1 MAKKLLT
8 VLLSITLLAC
18 ISGITGTT
26 LASAAQLDTD
36 VRENIAV
43 VCICFETLEGGE
55 MGLSQG
61 TCFFVGNT
69 KKNVQYLVTNY
80 HVISNFIEL
89 GAGDIVDVVL
99 DEDNNLVRVSD
110 GTGTSGKSGIRIYF
124 DSPESKNYE
133 EAYVVD
139 YHEQKDIALLKLD
152 SPTDKRKALKLC
164 SPSDDMVGSMA
175 YAAGYPGLA
184 DNPVADSTS
193 KWGIKDATITS
204 GTISRIFKTKGS
216 GVKNI
221 QIDIVINHGNS
232 GGPLVNQKGSAIGI
246 NTWAYKEQ
254 NYAINIDEMITM
266 LNTNNIEYEM
276 EKNTPSL
283 NIPIIIIAV
292 LVVLAIIVIIIVVIK
307 KKTPSK
313 KQKAKPSKKEE
324 KQDFEKLQTDI
335 KKPIVR
341 SMAAQH
347 NGLRFNLDGKQIFI
361 GRNTSVCA
369 IVFKEGTPGVSNKHC
384 SLSFDSASGDFILVD
399 LNSTYGTFLSNGQK
413 LVAGTAYH
421 LKPRESFYLGDNI
434 NTLYVEL
441 E

>member
-1 MAKKLLT
+1 MTKKLLT

-18 ISGITGTT
+18 ISGIAATT
-26 LASAAQLDTD
+26 LVSAAQLDTD

-43 VCICFETLEGGE
+43 AHTCFEVLEGGE
-55 MGLSQG
+55 LGLGHG

-69 KKNVQYLVTNY
+69 KQNAQYLVTNY
-80 HVISNFIEL
+80 HVISDFIEL
-89 GAGDIVDVVL
+89 GAGDMADVAVVY
-99 DEDNNLVRVSD
+99 DEEEKKDKLVRVRD
-110 GTGTSGKSGIRIYF
+110 GTGTTGKSKVRIYF
-124 DSPESKNYE
+124 DSNDYE

-139 YHEQKDIALLKLD
+139 YNEQKDIALLKLD
-152 SPTDKRKALKLC
+152 SPTDKRKVLKLC
-164 SPSDDMVGSMA
+164 SPSDDMVGSTA

-184 DNPVADSTS
+184 DNIYADSTS
-193 KWGIKDATITS
+193 TWSMNDATITS
-204 GTISRIFKTKGS
+204 GTISRIFTTQGS

-221 QIDIVINHGNS
+221 QIDIVINPGNS

-246 NTWAYKEQ
+246 NTWSYKEQNEKQ

-266 LNTNNIEYEM
+266 LNSNNIEYEM
-276 EKNTPSL
+276 ERSTPVL
-283 NIPIIIIAV
+283 NIPIIIIAA
-292 LVVLAIIVIIIVVIK
+292 LAVLAIIVVIIVVIK
-307 KKTPSK
+307 KKAPSK
-313 KQKAKPSKKEE
+313 KKQK
-324 KQDFEKLQTDI
+324 QNFEKPQTDI

-361 GRNTSVCA
+361 GRNASVCA

>member
-26 LASAAQLDTD
+26 LASAAQLDID
-36 VRENIAV
+36 VREGIAV
-43 VCICFETLEGGE
+43 VYTCFEFSEGEERGF
-55 MGLSQG
+55 GQG

-69 KKNVQYLVTNY
+69 KQNPQYLVTNY
-80 HVISNFIEL
+80 HVISDFIEY
-89 GAGDIVDVVL
+89 GKGDLIGL
-99 DEDNNLVRVSD
+99 SD
-110 GTGTSGKSGIRIYF
+110 GTKGKSKVRIYF
-124 DSPESKNYE
+124 DSNDYK
-133 EAYVVD
+133 EAFLVD
-139 YHEQKDIALLKLD
+139 SDEQKDIALLRLN

-164 SPSDDMVGSMA
+164 SPSDDMVKNRSKV
-175 YAAGYPGLA
+175 YAVGYPGVA
-184 DNPVADSTS
+184 DNTYADFAS
-193 KWGIKDATITS
+193 KWGIKDATITD
-204 GTISRIFKTKGS
+204 GTIGRMSDTGS
-216 GVKNI
+216 SGAQNM
-221 QIDIVINHGNS
+221 QINVEISPGNS

-246 NTWAYKEQ
+246 NTWHYEEQ
-254 NYAINIDEMITM
+254 GATKYYAINIDLIIAM
-266 LNTNNIEYEM
+266 LNANNIEYEM
-276 EKNTPSL
+276 ERSTPVL

-292 LVVLAIIVIIIVVIK
+292 LAVLAIILVIIVVIK
-307 KKTPSK
+307 KKSPSE
-313 KQKAKPSKKEE
+313 KQKAKPSKK
-324 KQDFEKLQTDI
+324 KQKQNFEKPQTDI

-384 SLSFDSASGDFILVD
+384 SLSFDSVSGDFILVD

-413 LVAGTAYH
+413 LVAGTTYH